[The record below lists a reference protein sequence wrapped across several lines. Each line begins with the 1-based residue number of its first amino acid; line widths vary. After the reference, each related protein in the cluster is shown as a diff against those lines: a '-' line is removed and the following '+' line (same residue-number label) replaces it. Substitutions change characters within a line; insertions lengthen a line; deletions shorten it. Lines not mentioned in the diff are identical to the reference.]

1 MEYSLCANH
10 KFNPTTQLHG
20 RNSEHFNS
28 SCGLCK
34 LERAIIEFLAFE
46 TTLFGGKEF
55 GKCTSKSRSP
65 AVVVFYGTGIGI
77 WAGFGPVWQLL
88 RPFFFMFSWAKFFF

>member
-28 SCGLCK
+28 SCGLWK
-34 LERAIIEFLAFE
+34 LEKAIIELWAFKATFFVGE
-46 TTLFGGKEF
+46 EF
-55 GKCTSKSRSP
+55 EKCASKSILYTTYICLHISK
-65 AVVVFYGTGIGI
+65 VI
-77 WAGFGPVWQLL
+77 QL
-88 RPFFFMFSWAKFFF
+88 

>member
-34 LERAIIEFLAFE
+34 LERAIIELWAFE
-46 TTLFGGKEF
+46 ATLFLDEEF
-55 GKCTSKSRSP
+55 GKCSL
-65 AVVVFYGTGIGI
+65 
-77 WAGFGPVWQLL
+77 QLYL
-88 RPFFFMFSWAKFFF
+88 ITYFLSHMSTL

>member
-1 MEYSLCANH
+1 MLIHGILYSLCANH

-55 GKCTSKSRSP
+55 GKCTSKSMLP
-65 AVVVFYGTGIGI
+65 TFYICLHI
-77 WAGFGPVWQLL
+77 
-88 RPFFFMFSWAKFFF
+88 S

>member
-34 LERAIIEFLAFE
+34 LEGASIEFWDFE
-46 TTLFGGKEF
+46 ATLFIGEEF
-55 GKCTSKSRSP
+55 EKYMSKSMSP
-65 AVVVFYGTGIGI
+65 TTYICLGGIQKLR
-77 WAGFGPVWQLL
+77 GPILTQ
-88 RPFFFMFSWAKFFF
+88 F